1 MSAMEET
8 GSTDA
13 RKKLLKMNKQNSNNT
28 LREKK
33 QKRKF
38 FKMTGFKNLNI
49 RHEKKREIM
58 TYMGRGK

>member
-1 MSAMEET
+1 
-8 GSTDA
+8 
-13 RKKLLKMNKQNSNNT
+13 MNKQNSNNT

-49 RHEKKREIM
+49 RHEKKQEIM

>member
-1 MSAMEET
+1 MPGKITKNEQT
-8 GSTDA
+8 
-13 RKKLLKMNKQNSNNT
+13 KQQQHPQG
-28 LREKK
+28 KK

-49 RHEKKREIM
+49 RHEKKQEIM